1 MENEWYSIEKKHI
14 PITPIYNWDIKKF
27 GFITRQMEIVISP
40 RFEKASGFKEGL
52 ACVKEEKKYGYI
64 DTKGNYI
71 IKPQFD
77 DAGDYYDGLAKVQI
91 EVEM

>member
-1 MENEWYSIEKKHI
+1 MVFNRKETYTYYSYIQLG
-14 PITPIYNWDIKKF
+14 YKKF

-77 DAGDYYDGLAKVQI
+77 DAGDFYDGLAKVQI